1 MPEEEALPPFHGSAT
16 QRSKCAKGG
25 EGKWSGLLPFFFF
38 FLISSRR
45 KVDHRGS
52 HLSVQAKSH
61 LAEETLFL
69 LKFAVLLRTM
79 KSLHKEENMRKKS
92 AAKKELKMGNVR
104 VIMPTSATP
113 GWDTRVLPPA
123 VPRGSP
129 TPRSAPAPGALPTA
143 PGSTPRVCPCPPAL
157 APRAHGRQRGAG
169 GAFVQWGVCRNLE
182 VSGTWNPWGARGAR
196 RHALPRGEGRGCSG
210 VAQPRQAAPSHPCVS
225 SSAGCGLL
233 WGI

>member
-1 MPEEEALPPFHGSAT
+1 MAEPHSAPNV
-16 QRSKCAKGG
+16 RK
-25 EGKWSGLLPFFFF
+25 EGKENGQGFCPFFFF

-69 LKFAVLLRTM
+69 LKFAVLLRTNE
-79 KSLHKEENMRKKS
+79 KPSQRGKHEKEKCS
-92 AAKKELKMGNVR
+92 KERAQNGQCPCHHANERHSGLGH
-104 VIMPTSATP
+104 TC
-113 GWDTRVLPPA
+113 VLPPA

-210 VAQPRQAAPSHPCVS
+210 VAQPRQAAPSHPCLS